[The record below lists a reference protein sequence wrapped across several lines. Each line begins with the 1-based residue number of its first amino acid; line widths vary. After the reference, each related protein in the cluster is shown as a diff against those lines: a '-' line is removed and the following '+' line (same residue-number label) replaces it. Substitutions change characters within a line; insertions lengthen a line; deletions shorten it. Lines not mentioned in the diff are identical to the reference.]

1 MKKIIVSLTLAA
13 AILTTGT
20 IHAAENNPSTVVKE
34 AFSKEFA
41 QIKDVKWDVINKD
54 GNGIYQANFMFNNES
69 LQAFF
74 TEEGEFLGTTRQ
86 ITKSQLPI
94 LVTRELDKKYAD
106 AEVRTVYEHSM
117 TDGVAYYITLA
128 TNKGTMVVK
137 AAGNGELTV
146 RQRTKQ

>member
-20 IHAAENNPSTVVKE
+20 LHAAGNNPNAAVKE
-34 AFSKEFA
+34 AFAKEFA
-41 QIKDVKWDVINKD
+41 QIKDVKWDVVTKD
-54 GNGIYQANFMFNNES
+54 GNGIYQANFTFNNES

-94 LVTRELDKKYAD
+94 LVTRELDKKYGD
-106 AEVRTVYEHSM
+106 AEIRSVYEHSM
-117 TDGVAYYITLA
+117 TDGIAYYITLV
-128 TNKGTMVVK
+128 TDKGTIVVK

-146 RQRTKQ
+146 RQRNKR

>member
-34 AFSKEFA
+34 AFSKEFT

-106 AEVRTVYEHSM
+106 A
-117 TDGVAYYITLA
+117 
-128 TNKGTMVVK
+128 
-137 AAGNGELTV
+137 
-146 RQRTKQ
+146 